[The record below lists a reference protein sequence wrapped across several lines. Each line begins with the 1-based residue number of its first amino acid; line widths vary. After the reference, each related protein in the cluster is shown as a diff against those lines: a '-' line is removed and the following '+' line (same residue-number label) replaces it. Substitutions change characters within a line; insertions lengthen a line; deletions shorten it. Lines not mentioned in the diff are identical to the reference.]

1 MAKLADAQDLK
12 SCDLLGRAGS
22 IPALGT
28 QLCEY
33 GCLFFETGFCVYF
46 GLSHCHVL
54 EDEMTEEIDG
64 LVEQY
69 EARKLTRRQLVTSLV
84 AIAAA
89 APRMAAAQS
98 VGQVAQGLTIN
109 HVSLAVS
116 DVEASAEFYQALL
129 GLEVVSRPPNGGINM
144 GLSDGFLG
152 VYNIPDPGRVHH
164 FCIGVDDFD
173 ADRVKERFDEV
184 GYEARVNRNPAARTT
199 GGDQLYFS
207 DPDGTL
213 VQLGHNGYQG

>member
-1 MAKLADAQDLK
+1 
-12 SCDLLGRAGS
+12 
-22 IPALGT
+22 
-28 QLCEY
+28 
-33 GCLFFETGFCVYF
+33 
-46 GLSHCHVL
+46 
-54 EDEMTEEIDG
+54 MTEEIEG

-84 AIAAA
+84 AITAA
-89 APRMAAAQS
+89 APRVSVAQS
-98 VGQVAQGLTIN
+98 VGQVAQGRTIN

-116 DVEASAEFYQALL
+116 DVEASAEFYQSLL

-152 VYNIPDPGRVHH
+152 VYDIPDPGRVHH
-164 FCIGVDDFD
+164 FCIGVDDFE
-173 ADRVKERFDEV
+173 ADRVKERFDEA
-184 GYEARVNRNPAARTT
+184 GYEARVNRNPDARTT